1 MGTAESIAAASLGV
15 VVGALIPTLQHR
27 LYRSGE
33 HRANPVSGTKLR
45 LLQAFC
51 ALATGAAWGL
61 AFRPGYY
68 EFGPA
73 ALTAAFALV
82 FIVLSSTDLERRI
95 IPNRLSYPAI
105 GAAVVFCWA
114 WPDRTS
120 ADILAGGAFGLAVAA
135 AMVALGV
142 VVGGLLRVRDI
153 AFGMGDAKLIVL
165 IGLTT
170 GWPGVM
176 SALFYGVLLAG
187 GAAFVLLF
195 RRGWRSVFS
204 YGPYLAAGGVIVL
217 LWADEFA

>member
-1 MGTAESIAAASLGV
+1 VETAVSIAAAGVGV
-15 VVGALIPTLQHR
+15 VVGALIPTMQHR
-27 LYRSGE
+27 LYRSEE
-33 HRANPVSGTKLR
+33 HRSNPVSGMKLR

-51 ALATGAAWGL
+51 ALATGTAWGL

-73 ALTAAFALV
+73 ALTAVFALV
-82 FIVLSSTDLERRI
+82 FVVVSSTDMERRI
-95 IPNRLSYPAI
+95 IPNRVSYPAI
-105 GAAVVFCWA
+105 AAAVAFCWA
-114 WPDRTS
+114 WPDRTV
-120 ADILAGGAFGLAVAA
+120 ADIIAGGAFGLGIAA

-195 RRGWRSVFS
+195 RRGWRAVFS

-217 LWADEFA
+217 LWSGHFD